1 MSKENQEVVDQDVNG
16 TEVNA
21 PEVVTPET
29 DAPKADAPKADAP
42 KEGKKAKIKFIA
54 SPTGKFNLAYN
65 IGETASFPVKQAAE
79 LIELGFAIE
88 VK

>member
-21 PEVVTPET
+21 PEVVTPAS
-29 DAPKADAPKADAP
+29 DAPKTAAPKTAAP
-42 KEGKKAKIKFIA
+42 KDGKKGKIEFVA

-65 IGETASFPVKQAAE
+65 VGETASLPIKQAAE

>member
-29 DAPKADAPKADAP
+29 DAPKTDAS